1 MSNMLSAKVTIK
13 GTRPLFMHAFGPD
26 SIPLDKRKEK
36 TGVAG
41 NDPEEWRKTVLCTKQ
56 GQLYVRGDYIFG
68 SLRDGAKHTKSGRYS
83 IQKNVQ
89 ATLQVAD
96 DRIMVD
102 RFMPGANGTYD
113 LEKATEPSRDP
124 DEPVYL
130 DVRSCVNPATRGR
143 NVRYRVAA
151 SVGWLA
157 TFSIE
162 WDATIV
168 SRAQMEAVVI
178 DAGKLCGIGDARNIG
193 MGRFIVESFDVS
205 ESK

>member
-26 SIPLDKRKEK
+26 SIPLDKRQER

-68 SLRDGAKHTKSGRYS
+68 ALRDGAKHTKSGRYS

-113 LEKATEPSRDP
+113 PAKATAPSCDP
-124 DEPVYL
+124 DEPVYM
-130 DVRSCVNPATRGR
+130 DVRSCVNPATRSR

-151 SVGWLA
+151 SPGWVA

-162 WDATIV
+162 WDSTIV
-168 SRAQMEAVVI
+168 NRNQMEAVVT

-193 MGRFIVESFDVS
+193 MGRFIVESFDVQ
-205 ESK
+205 EL